1 MQYDMAYVL
10 KLRKLKSHE
19 KNCMRGYD
27 LVYGVVSNRTDYV
40 GISVLIAASIL
51 TVEYHGFYC
60 QPIAQVSYMASTAVL
75 GIIGMCI
82 PWLEWFD
89 QQYLPQLPHV

>member
-1 MQYDMAYVL
+1 MAYL
-10 KLRKLKSHE
+10 LQFCQLESYE
-19 KNCMRGYD
+19 EDCLCGY
-27 LVYGVVSNRTDYV
+27 VPQGFIEADYV

-60 QPIAQVSYMASTAVL
+60 QPVAQFSYMTLTTIL
-75 GIIGMCI
+75 GIVGMFI

-89 QQYLPQLPHV
+89 RQYSLPKPR